1 MEILDEPGETGLYVA
16 YVDSDMARVSAE
28 RKLLFW
34 LNGKWG
40 YPMSDQNFRGHVYGC
55 IGPLPIMR
63 LED

>member
-1 MEILDEPGETGLYVA
+1 MEILDEPTTQGLYVV
-16 YVDSDMARVSAE
+16 YTDPDWVGHTAE
-28 RKLLFW
+28 RRLLLW
-34 LNGKWG
+34 VGGKWG